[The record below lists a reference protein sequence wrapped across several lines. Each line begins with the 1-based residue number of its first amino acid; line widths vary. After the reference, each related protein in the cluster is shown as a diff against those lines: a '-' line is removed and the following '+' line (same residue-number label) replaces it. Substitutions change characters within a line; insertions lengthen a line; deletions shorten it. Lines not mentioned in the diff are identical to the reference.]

1 MSNVNVVFH
10 FILRLPPARKQN
22 MIKAKKDEHNIVSLK
37 VIKKRILP
45 MSNVNVVFH
54 FILRLPPALPCCI
67 IEEKVPMQGSQST
80 FNICRGLEANA

>member
-1 MSNVNVVFH
+1 
-10 FILRLPPARKQN
+10 

-37 VIKKRILP
+37 VIIKRILA

-67 IEEKVPMQGSQST
+67 IEEKVPTS
-80 FNICRGLEANA
+80 